1 MKKMIAL
8 LIIGMFVVVGC
19 GTVAIGR
26 PDDPIQTNRAPKAPE
41 ILEDK
46 SNLQRQEYLCFFYA
60 IDPDGDDVYYD
71 ISWKKIDDEAL
82 STCRPDDPIDWLGP
96 FNSGEEVNIIRECTK
111 SGDYELKIRA
121 KDVNGDVGPFTT
133 VSVSYTKAKMLQLPV
148 FDQILARY
156 PGIEYILTKIF
167 KF

>member
-8 LIIGMFVVVGC
+8 VIIGMFVVVGC

-26 PDDPIQTNRAPKAPE
+26 PDDTNETVGCGTVAILRPDDPNETNRAPKAPE

-71 ISWKKIDDEAL
+71 VSWKKIDDEAL

-96 FNSGEEVNIIRECTK
+96 FNSG
-111 SGDYELKIRA
+111 
-121 KDVNGDVGPFTT
+121 
-133 VSVSYTKAKMLQLPV
+133 
-148 FDQILARY
+148 
-156 PGIEYILTKIF
+156 
-167 KF
+167 